1 MSCPRAAMP
10 APSMDRRTLLRL
22 AAATA
27 VAGWVPRAAWSQ
39 PRIADQ
45 PFTLG
50 VASGSPAADSVV
62 LWTRLLAPS
71 LGAQPVTVQWELA
84 HDEAFGRIALRGQAD
99 ARPELAHAVHVEAA
113 GLEPDRAYFYRF
125 MAGPW
130 TSPVGRTRTLPAPDA
145 AVQRLRLAYASC
157 QRWEHGYFGA
167 YRHMRA
173 DDPDFVLF
181 LGDYI
186 YEYPTAAGAVRP
198 TDGQWTLELA
208 QYRDRYALHKG
219 DPDLQAMHQACP
231 WLFTWDDHE
240 VQNDYTADG
249 PGDAGP
255 AVPDFTARRAAAYQA
270 YYEHT
275 PLRASVLARALA
287 GLQAGG
293 ELRLYGEHR
302 FGRLA
307 QLCLLDARQYRGRQA
322 CTPGGRPGSVALD
335 PAGCASWDDPA
346 RSMLGAAQEG
356 WLDGRLAAGG
366 AAWTLLGQQ
375 SLFGQRDLRPGPG
388 QLFWNDGWDGYP
400 EARRRLLASLRR
412 NAPANPVLFG
422 GDVHENWVG
431 HVLADYARPDSASLG
446 VEFCGTSIT
455 SRAFQP
461 DRVAERQADNPHFI
475 HADASQRGYG
485 IADFSP
491 RRLEV
496 ALRVLDDAT
505 RRDPAV
511 ATQARFTVEAGRP
524 RVERA

>member
-1 MSCPRAAMP
+1 MTGSARL
-10 APSMDRRTLLRL
+10 DRRALLRL
-22 AAATA
+22 AAAGA
-27 VAGWVPRAAWSQ
+27 VAGWLPRAAWSQ
-39 PRIADQ
+39 PRLADD
-45 PFTLG
+45 PFALG
-50 VASGSPAADSVV
+50 VASGSPGADSIV
-62 LWTRLLAPS
+62 LWTRLLAPE
-71 LGAQPVTVQWELA
+71 LATQVATVRWEIA
-84 HDEAFGRIALRGQAD
+84 HDEGFGRIAASGQAQ
-99 ARPELAHAVHVEAA
+99 ASPELAHSVHVEAG
-113 GLEPDRAYFYRF
+113 GLEPDRRYFYRF

-145 AVQRLRLAYASC
+145 TMQRLRLAYASC
-157 QRWEHGYFGA
+157 QRWEHGYYGA

-186 YEYPTAAGAVRP
+186 YEYPGAQDAVRP
-198 TDGQWTLELA
+198 GGGQLTVSLD
-208 QYRDRYALHKG
+208 QYRARYALHKG
-219 DPDLQAMHQACP
+219 DPELQAMHRACP

-240 VQNDYTADG
+240 VLNDYTG
-249 PGDAGP
+249 ELPGG
-255 AVPDFTARRAAAYQA
+255 VRGQDFIRRRAAAYQA
-270 YYEHT
+270 CYEHM
-275 PLRASVLARALA
+275 PLRASVLVRALQ

-307 QLCLLDARQYRGRQA
+307 QLCLLDARQYRARQA
-322 CTPGGRPGSVALD
+322 CTPGGKYGSDVVD
-335 PAGCASWDDPA
+335 PTTCASWNDPA
-346 RSMLGAAQEG
+346 RTMLGAAQEQ

-375 SLFGQRDLRPGPG
+375 SLFGQRDLLPGAG
-388 QLFWNDGWDGYP
+388 ERFWNDGWDGYP
-400 EARRRLLASLRR
+400 AARQRLQASLQKH
-412 NAPANPVLFG
+412 APANPVLLG

-431 HVLADYARPDSASLG
+431 HVLADYARPDSRSLG

-461 DRVAERQADNPHFI
+461 ERVAERHADNPHFL

-496 ALRVLDDAT
+496 ALRVVDDVARADTGIAT
-505 RRDPAV
+505 L
-511 ATQARFTVEAGRP
+511 ARFAVEAGRA